1 MSLNLSLR
9 ALECFVAVAEE
20 LSFSRAADRLFIA
33 QPALSQQM
41 RTLEERLGAQLLDR
55 GSRPLRLTE
64 AGVYLLDEA
73 RRILALCDSA
83 SSATREIGSG
93 NRGWLNVGFTRS
105 AMYSVLPAA
114 LKAFHHAYPHVELQL
129 LELLTGEQAEALR
142 EGRIHV
148 GIGREAPE
156 LPGCA
161 TRLLLR
167 ERVMVVL
174 PPDHPQADATH
185 VHIADLADTPLIRF
199 PKHGGAQ
206 FSRFVE
212 SLYAEAGV
220 TPVPGHGTYEI
231 QTAIALVAAGLGVT
245 FIGESVARHGR
256 SDVVYRP
263 LAGPGSTRLS
273 TLTARYREDDA
284 SPHLRAF
291 LACLPLPPDGPLA

>member
-1 MSLNLSLR
+1 MALNLSLR

-20 LSFSRAADRLFIA
+20 LNFSRAAERLFIA
-33 QPALSQQM
+33 QPALSQQV
-41 RTLEERLGAQLLDR
+41 RALEERLGAQLLDR

-64 AGVYLLDEA
+64 AGAYLLEES
-73 RRILALCDSA
+73 RRILASCEGA
-83 SSATREIGSG
+83 VAAAREFGTG

-114 LKAFHHAYPHVELQL
+114 LKAFHQAYPHVELEL
-129 LELLTGEQAEALR
+129 FELLTGEQADALR

-161 TRLLLR
+161 TRPLLR

-174 PPDHPQADATH
+174 PPDHPHAAEAA
-185 VHIADLADTPLIRF
+185 VRIADLADTPLILF

-212 SLYAEAGV
+212 SLYAEAGLRPFV
-220 TPVPGHGTYEI
+220 GHQTYEI

-263 LAGPGSTRLS
+263 ITGPGSSRLS
-273 TLTARYREDDA
+273 TLSARYREDDA

-291 LACLPLPPDGPLA
+291 LDCLPPLPDETAA